1 MTANAERRICV
12 VGSAMVDLVARV
24 PKLPEPGETLVGST
38 FQIGFGGKGSNQA
51 VMAARLGANVAMVA
65 RLGQDVFGENTLT
78 NYKKQGIDTR
88 FVLMDESR
96 FSGVAPISVDEGSG
110 QNAIVIIPGANM
122 GLSPAGVRDARE
134 LIQSTQIVIC
144 QLEIPIE
151 STMEAFKIAREA
163 GVITILNPAPAAEL
177 PDELLALSDICIPNE
192 TEARIL
198 TGHTVNTPESAT
210 FAGKALLKRGPH
222 SVIITLG
229 EKGAVCF
236 EGDTIDYIPAEKV
249 EAVDTTG
256 AGDAFVGTLAF
267 QLAGGHPMTSAV
279 RSAVAVASRSVL
291 KEGTQTSFPC
301 YDDVAELLKGSE

>member
-1 MTANAERRICV
+1 M
-12 VGSAMVDLVARV
+12 GSAMVDLVARV

-51 VMAARLGANVAMVA
+51 VMAARLGANVGMVA
-65 RLGQDVFGENTLT
+65 RLGRDVFGENTLN
-78 NYKKQGIDTR
+78 NYKEQGIDTR

-134 LIQSTQIVIC
+134 LIQSAQIIIC

-151 STMEAFKIAREA
+151 STLEAFKLSREA
-163 GVITILNPAPAAEL
+163 GVTTILNPAPAVEL
-177 PDELLALSDICIPNE
+177 PDELLALTDICIPNE

-198 TGHTVNTPESAT
+198 TGYTVDSPESAVP
-210 FAGKALLKRGPH
+210 AGKALLEKGPRN
-222 SVIITLG
+222 VIITLG

-236 EGDTIDYIPAEKV
+236 EGDSVDYIPAEKV
-249 EAVDTTG
+249 NAVDTTG

-267 QLAGGHPMTSAV
+267 QLAGGHPMTSAI
-279 RSAVAVASRSVL
+279 RSAVAVASRCVL
-291 KEGTQTSFPC
+291 KEGTQTSFPH
-301 YDDVAELLKGSE
+301 YDDVVELLKGSE